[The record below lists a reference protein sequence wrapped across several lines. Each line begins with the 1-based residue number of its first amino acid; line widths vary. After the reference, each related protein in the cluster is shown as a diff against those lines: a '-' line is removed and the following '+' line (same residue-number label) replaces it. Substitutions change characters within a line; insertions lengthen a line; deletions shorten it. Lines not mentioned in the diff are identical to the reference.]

1 MTPAAAPAAPGAF
14 ARLRALLADVPSRPG
29 APPVDLHVG
38 ECRLGAPTELL
49 APLHD
54 LDAWT
59 HYPPLGG
66 TAALRAAYRGWLGRR
81 FGVDPDAVG
90 VEPTP
95 GTKQAVAVLLARAV
109 ARTRT
114 RTGGAAPAVVLPN
127 PSYPT
132 YLAGTGL
139 AGARS
144 VLYPVSGGDPV
155 AAVAAA
161 VRSAVRTGGP
171 VAAVVVCHPGNPRGD
186 VLDAAALR
194 AVADLAAAVD
204 ALLVVD
210 ECYVDLAGG
219 APPAG
224 YLGAVGAGAGPF
236 AVLHSLSKRSAVPGL
251 RSGFVAG
258 DPATVADYAAYNRSC
273 GVSQAHPVCAAAAAL
288 WADDAHVERVRGL
301 LTDSWDTA
309 DAVLGDLPGYHRPP
323 AGFFLWLPVP
333 DDEAATRRL
342 WRDHSVSVMPGRYL
356 AAADATGA
364 NPGTGHLRVAL
375 ALPPHVLVPALSAL
389 RTAVLTTTEGTT

>member
-1 MTPAAAPAAPGAF
+1 VTLAAAPPAAGAF
-14 ARLRALLADVPSRPG
+14 ARLRALLADVPAEPG
-29 APPVDLHVG
+29 APPVDLHLG

-49 APLHD
+49 APLRD

-59 HYPPLGG
+59 RYPPLGG
-66 TAALRAAYRGWLGRR
+66 TAALRAAYRAWLGRR
-81 FGVDPDAVG
+81 FGIDPDAVE

-95 GTKQAVAVLLARAV
+95 GTKQAVTALLARAV
-109 ARTRT
+109 ART

-127 PSYPT
+127 PFYPT
-132 YLAGTGL
+132 YLAGTEL
-139 AGARS
+139 AGARP
-144 VLYPVSGGDPV
+144 VLYPVSGGDT
-155 AAVAAA
+155 AAAGAAA
-161 VRSAVRTGGP
+161 VRAAVRTGSP

-186 VLDAAALR
+186 VLDAAALG

-210 ECYVDLAGG
+210 ECYVDLAVG
-219 APPAG
+219 APPAAG
-224 YLGAVGAGAGPF
+224 YLGAAGAGAGPF
-236 AVLHSLSKRSAVPGL
+236 AVLHSLSKRSAAPGL

-258 DPATVADYAAYNRSC
+258 DPVTVADYAAYNRAC

-301 LTDSWDTA
+301 LADSWDTA
-309 DAVLGDLPGYHRPP
+309 DAVLGDVPGYHRPS

-333 DDEAATRRL
+333 DDEAVTRRL

-356 AAADATGA
+356 AAADDTGT
-364 NPGTGHLRVAL
+364 NPGAGHLRVAL
-375 ALPPHVLVPALSAL
+375 ARPAQVLVPALSAL
-389 RTAVLTTTEGTT
+389 RTAVLTTEEGRT